1 MLTVPI
7 TLAERIDELVAQ
19 HGSLRAAAAVLRTD
33 AAYLWRLKSGEKNDP
48 GEQLLRR
55 MKLRRVVSY
64 ERIGKAASGMNSV
77 ASVGAKGGD
86 GVALPGPVVTDIPNE
101 AWGAPYSTSATNDAR
116 ATGVKGDS
124 HG

>member
-77 ASVGAKGGD
+77 ASVGAEGVAVTKAQHNRMMHASD
-86 GVALPGPVVTDIPNE
+86 GVAVNPGASGEGQKHDI
-101 AWGAPYSTSATNDAR
+101 
-116 ATGVKGDS
+116 
-124 HG
+124 